1 MIHALRYTEDLE
13 KAGFSAE
20 QAKASVKIWM
30 DLMSD
35 NFATKSDLKEHQF
48 ITRNDLRDHQQ
59 IFSRELSQV
68 SSRFDELSRVQ
79 VELNSEMKLLE
90 SRLTVKL
97 GSIMVIGIGLLGAL
111 KLI

>member
-1 MIHALRYTEDLE
+1 
-13 KAGFSAE
+13 
-20 QAKASVKIWM
+20 
-30 DLMSD
+30 MSD
-35 NFATKSDLKEHQF
+35 NLATRSDLKEHQF

-59 IFSRELSQV
+59 MFSKELSQV

-79 VELNSEMKLLE
+79 MQLNSEMKLLE
-90 SRLTVKL
+90 SRLTIKL